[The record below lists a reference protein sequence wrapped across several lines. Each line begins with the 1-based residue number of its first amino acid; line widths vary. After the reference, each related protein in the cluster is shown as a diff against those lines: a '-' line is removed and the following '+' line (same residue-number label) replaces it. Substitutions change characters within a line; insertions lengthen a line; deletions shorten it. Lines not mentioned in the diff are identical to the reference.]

1 MQGVRE
7 EVVEEAMQDAREE
20 VVEARMVL
28 TVVLYLQSHTPY
40 VLVAEL
46 LEVVVLLVEV
56 VEL

>member
-20 VVEARMVL
+20 VVEARM
-28 TVVLYLQSHTPY
+28 VLYLQSHTPY